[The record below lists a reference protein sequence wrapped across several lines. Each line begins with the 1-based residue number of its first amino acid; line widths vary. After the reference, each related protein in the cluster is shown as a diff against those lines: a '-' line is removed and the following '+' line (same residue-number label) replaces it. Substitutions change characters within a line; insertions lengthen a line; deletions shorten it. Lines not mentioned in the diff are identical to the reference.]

1 VTDPGDQLAG
11 EDRDRGHLRASH
23 ADREQA
29 TEQLKVAFV
38 LGRLDKDEFDA
49 RVGQALTARTYTELA
64 AVIADLPATP
74 TAAQPPERAGV
85 AGEAR
90 VLRPGAVLAAA
101 SAIYAGAWV
110 LAFFLPRTSEG
121 DPMAGAN
128 LVVAATFAYSVAL
141 VFAVG
146 RILTGWQDRRATG
159 QLPGGPAPGPG
170 GQAPGPGG
178 QAPGPGGQAPGP
190 GGQAPGPGG
199 QAPGPGGQAPQHPP
213 TAGPG
218 GQLPWADPGQ
228 QHTAKTARRDPAHP
242 RSPGSRFAHQWRLRR
257 HRYAV

>member
-1 VTDPGDQLAG
+1 VGREVPAVTDPGDQQATEG
-11 EDRDRGHLRASH
+11 RDGGNRASH

-29 TEQLKVAFV
+29 TEQLKVAYV
-38 LGRLDKDEFDA
+38 QGRLDKDEFDA

-64 AVIADLPATP
+64 AVIADLPAAP
-74 TAAQPPERAGV
+74 TAGQPRERAGGR
-85 AGEAR
+85 GEAQ

-101 SAIYAGAWV
+101 TAIYTGAWL

-146 RILTGWQDRRATG
+146 RIITGWQDRRATG

-170 GQAPGPGG
+170 GQAS
-178 QAPGPGGQAPGP
+178 QR
-190 GGQAPGPGG
+190 
-199 QAPGPGGQAPQHPP
+199 PP
-213 TAGPG
+213 SA
-218 GQLPWADPGQ
+218 GQLPWADHGG
-228 QHTAKTARRDPAHP
+228 QHTGEATRRDPAHP
-242 RSPGSRFAHQWRLRR
+242 RSPGSRSAHQWR
-257 HRYAV
+257 HRQHCYTIGYLDA

>member
-1 VTDPGDQLAG
+1 MAG
-11 EDRDRGHLRASH
+11 QEDEIAAAEGRDRGDLRASH

-29 TEQLKVAFV
+29 TEQLKVAFAQD
-38 LGRLDKDEFDA
+38 RLDKDEFDA

-64 AVIADLPATP
+64 AVTADLPAAP
-74 TAAQPPERAGV
+74 IAAQPPEPARV
-85 AGEAR
+85 QGEAR

-101 SAIYAGAWV
+101 TAIYAGSWL

-128 LVVAATFAYSVAL
+128 LVVAATFVYSVVL

-146 RILTGWQDRRATG
+146 RIFTGWQDRRSAG

-170 GQAPGPGG
+170 DQAS
-178 QAPGPGGQAPGP
+178 QR
-190 GGQAPGPGG
+190 
-199 QAPGPGGQAPQHPP
+199 PP

-218 GQLPWADPGQ
+218 GQLPPAGHGQ
-228 QHTAKTARRDPAHP
+228 QHTAEAAERDPAHP
-242 RSPGSRFAHQWRLRR
+242 RSPGSRSAHQCRRRR
-257 HRYAV
+257 HRYTIGYADA